1 MRPRRL
7 HRLARV
13 LGKRATLGAM
23 STIACVATLAA
34 CGGKDEEDTIP
45 QDQGDQIVALLDQ
58 LDQRVDDGNCVAA
71 QATALEIVRR
81 VEALPKEVDGE
92 LRETLVTASDNLVS
106 QSRDPDQ
113 CQEAEEPL
121 EEEPSG
127 ATGEGGVVP

>member
-1 MRPRRL
+1 MRPRGL
-7 HRLARV
+7 HTLARV

-23 STIACVATLAA
+23 STIACALAMSA
-34 CGGKDEEDTIP
+34 CGGKDEEGTIP

-81 VEALPKEVDGE
+81 VEALPEEVDGE
-92 LRETLVTASDNLVS
+92 LRETLVTASGNLVT
-106 QSRDPDQ
+106 QSRDSDQ

-121 EEEPSG
+121 EEPSG
-127 ATGEGGVVP
+127 ATGEEGVAP

>member
-1 MRPRRL
+1 MRPRGL
-7 HRLARV
+7 HTLARV

-23 STIACVATLAA
+23 STIACALAMSA
-34 CGGKDEEDTIP
+34 CGGEDEEGTIP

-81 VEALPKEVDGE
+81 VEALPEEVDGE
-92 LRETLVTASDNLVS
+92 LRETLVTASGNLVT
-106 QSRDPDQ
+106 QSRDSDQ

-121 EEEPSG
+121 EEPSG
-127 ATGEGGVVP
+127 ATGEEGVAP

>member
-1 MRPRRL
+1 MRPREL
-7 HRLARV
+7 HTLARV

-23 STIACVATLAA
+23 STIACALAMSA
-34 CGGKDEEDTIP
+34 CGGNDEEGTIP

-81 VEALPKEVDGE
+81 VEALPEEVDGE
-92 LRETLVTASDNLVS
+92 LRETLVTASGNLVS
-106 QSRDPDQ
+106 QSRSDQ

-121 EEEPSG
+121 EEPSG
-127 ATGEGGVVP
+127 ATGEEGVAP